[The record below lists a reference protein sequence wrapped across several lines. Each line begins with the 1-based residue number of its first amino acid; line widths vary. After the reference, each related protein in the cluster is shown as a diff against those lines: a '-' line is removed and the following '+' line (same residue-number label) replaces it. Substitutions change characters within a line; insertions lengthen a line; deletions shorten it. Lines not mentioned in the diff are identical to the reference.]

1 MCTSGWAL
9 LISEMHFFTDE
20 RGSENVTLPTFAA
33 VNTVSGVI
41 QPRMATLY
49 FPNWRMVQRCTRFWS
64 LGSLLVSMLL
74 FFVQGLEVEAGF

>member
-1 MCTSGWAL
+1 
-9 LISEMHFFTDE
+9 
-20 RGSENVTLPTFAA
+20 